1 MGGYVLKWVWIVCFE
16 TSEWN
21 DWLGSVMISND
32 CLLDTWLKNMG
43 WREVVMIVVV
53 VEVRR

>member
-1 MGGYVLKWVWIVCFE
+1 MKWVWIVCFE

-53 VEVRR
+53 VEVRC